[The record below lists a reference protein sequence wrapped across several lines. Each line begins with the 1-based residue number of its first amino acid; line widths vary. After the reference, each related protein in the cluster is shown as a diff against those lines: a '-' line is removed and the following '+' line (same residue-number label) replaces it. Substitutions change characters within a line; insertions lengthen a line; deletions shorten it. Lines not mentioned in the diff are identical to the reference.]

1 MMSEQLTLFGSDTA
15 KPEGLRYAAD
25 FVSPDEERELIARI
39 RELPLT
45 PFQFGA
51 FEGKRRVAWFG
62 WRYDYSHQELEQ
74 AEDVPAWV
82 VPFIARVEQF
92 AGLPPSSV
100 RQILCTEYE
109 TGVGIGWH
117 RDKPQFGEVFGLS
130 LAAPCKF
137 RFRRKK
143 GSNKGSMWQ
152 RFTLDAEPRSL
163 YMMAGEARHVWQ
175 HSIPPVEATR
185 YSITFRTMAARGD
198 ATE

>member
-1 MMSEQLTLFGSDTA
+1 MPEQPTLFGSDTA
-15 KPEGLRYAAD
+15 RPEGLRYETD
-25 FVSPDEERELIARI
+25 FVSRDEENELIARI

-62 WRYDYSHQELEQ
+62 WRYDYSQRELEQ
-74 AEDVPAWV
+74 AEELPGWLS
-82 VPFIARVEQF
+82 PFIARVEQF

-117 RDKPQFGEVFGLS
+117 RDKPQFGEIFGLS

-143 GSNKGSMWQ
+143 GPTWQ
-152 RFTLDAEPRSL
+152 RFTLDAKPRSL

-185 YSITFRTMAARGD
+185 YSITFRAMAARGND